1 MILAGLT
8 TALAGVGLAQ
18 ALVGSR
24 LVAAFA
30 RISRAAAWL
39 QPGTRP
45 AVTVLKPLHGDEPLL
60 EEALSTVCRQDYPEF
75 QIVFGV
81 QDATDRAVAVVHRL
95 QKRFPD
101 VDIVLVADPGL
112 HGENRKVGN
121 LINMLP
127 AARHDI
133 LVIADSDVH
142 VRPDYL
148 NRLVAALQVQGVGL
162 VTTLYA
168 GLPVVSPVPGLGH
181 TASGPSVSGHT
192 ASGPI
197 ESWPGLARPPTTCGA
212 EPGKVVDSPAKPSH
226 DPTTNASAR
235 TNRRTTL
242 AYPTSLTRPASI
254 GLPARLGATQITHG
268 FLPGALLS
276 RALGRQDCLGATMCL
291 RRDDLERLGGFR
303 SLVDHLADD
312 NVLGRRIIGLGLRV
326 ALAGTIVLTTVPEPH
341 LKALFRHELRWAR
354 TIRALE
360 PAGFAASVLQ
370 YPLAWAL
377 LTVVLTG
384 GALWSIGLF
393 LIAWVLRAVAA
404 LAVDSALAPLWTN
417 NEHAGPAQR
426 TSNDNAALAFCC
438 PVWLLPLRDA
448 FSVAVMLASYGGRRV
463 DWRGQSL
470 QAGAPPP
477 ITMTS
482 PPTEGN
488 HAR

>member
-1 MILAGLT
+1 M
-8 TALAGVGLAQ
+8 
-18 ALVGSR
+18 
-24 LVAAFA
+24 
-30 RISRAAAWL
+30 
-39 QPGTRP
+39 
-45 AVTVLKPLHGDEPLL
+45 
-60 EEALSTVCRQDYPEF
+60 
-75 QIVFGV
+75 
-81 QDATDRAVAVVHRL
+81 
-95 QKRFPD
+95 
-101 VDIVLVADPGL
+101 
-112 HGENRKVGN
+112 
-121 LINMLP
+121 
-127 AARHDI
+127 
-133 LVIADSDVH
+133 DS
-142 VRPDYL
+142 
-148 NRLVAALQVQGVGL
+148 
-162 VTTLYA
+162 
-168 GLPVVSPVPGLGH
+168 S
-181 TASGPSVSGHT
+181 
-192 ASGPI
+192 
-197 ESWPGLARPPTTCGA
+197 
-212 EPGKVVDSPAKPSH
+212 AKPGR

-235 TNRRTTL
+235 TNRGATL

-291 RRDDLERLGGFR
+291 RRDDLQRLGGFR

-312 NVLGRRIIGLGLRV
+312 NVLGRRIIALGLRV
-326 ALAGTIVLTTVPEPH
+326 ALANTVVLTTVPEPD

-377 LTVVLTG
+377 LTVVLAG

-393 LIAWVLRAVAA
+393 LIAWVLRAIAA

-417 NEHAGPAQR
+417 NEHAGAAQR

-438 PVWLLPLRDA
+438 PVWLLPLRDT
-448 FSVAVMLASYGGRRV
+448 FSVAVMLVSYGGRQV

-470 QAGAPPP
+470 QAGTPPP
-477 ITMTS
+477 MTMTR